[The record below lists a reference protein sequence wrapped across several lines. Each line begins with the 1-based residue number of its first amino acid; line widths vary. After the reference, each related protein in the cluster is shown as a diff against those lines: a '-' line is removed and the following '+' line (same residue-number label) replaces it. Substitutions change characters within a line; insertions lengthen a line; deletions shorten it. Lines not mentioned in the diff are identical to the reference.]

1 MEELL
6 VTAVGYLKLAVEA
19 VGAAIVGFGAPQRS
33 PSLHKP
39 EIRRGP
45 GRSSSG
51 PCILSAVV
59 ESTGRARQTGSGPG
73 PKRPQEAVRSSRP
86 SFGKESPN
94 SCQGLSETNTERAR
108 IRKDGPQDQGG
119 ATYGP

>member
-1 MEELL
+1 ME
-6 VTAVGYLKLAVEA
+6 
-19 VGAAIVGFGAPQRS
+19 
-33 PSLHKP
+33 
-39 EIRRGP
+39 RGLEH
-45 GRSSSG
+45 SSFG
-51 PCILSAVV
+51 PCILLAVV

-73 PKRPQEAVRSSRP
+73 PKRPQEAVGSSHS

-94 SCQGLSETNTERAR
+94 SCQGLPQTNRERAR